1 MITITYYYRYI
12 LNMSDENESSE
23 ELMKEKLK
31 KGGLDPKRWFKI
43 FKDELDV
50 TTPEQLD
57 FIDEDCY
64 EDLVKHIEKKWEK
77 KALRKFL
84 GMEESKTESQKKPK
98 DDESSLKLQRKEK
111 KEKLKKNSGASKR
124 NVNKAQRS

>member
-1 MITITYYYRYI
+1 M
-12 LNMSDENESSE
+12 
-23 ELMKEKLK
+23 
-31 KGGLDPKRWFKI
+31 
-43 FKDELDV
+43 